1 VRRTAQTIAEQQARD
16 PQTSGERSASKPVN
30 KAGNQRGMH
39 PNSLAAIREHVFPA
53 GTSGNPGGRTKDVA
67 SALARKIIEDSI
79 EESYEGFR
87 RKLASGDAYAFSVL
101 SDRGFGKLKQGIIH
115 TGDDEGGPIN
125 ANITVRFV
133 KPDGQ

>member
-1 VRRTAQTIAEQQARD
+1 MKRTAQMIAEQQARD
-16 PQTSGERSASKPVN
+16 PQTATEDSAEPRQVNRS
-30 KAGNQRGMH
+30 GNQRGLH

-87 RKLASGDAYAFSVL
+87 RKLGAGDAYAFSVL
-101 SDRGFGKLKQGIIH
+101 SDRGYGKLKQGIIH
-115 TGDDEGGPIN
+115 TGDEDGGPVKTH
-125 ANITVRFV
+125 ITVEFV
-133 KPDGQ
+133 EPKS